1 MRDNLS
7 LNQDEQSWF
16 NNMKEI
22 GESLGFAPN
31 GKLYKNNPD
40 QYKGSVADVA
50 EMIRISLT
58 TKRNS
63 PNLYYV
69 MQVLGKEE
77 CDRRFNSVVS
87 SL

>member
-1 MRDNLS
+1 MLSAVNERLS

-16 NNMKEI
+16 ANMKEI
-22 GESLGFAPN
+22 GESLGFTGDRKA
-31 GKLYKNNPD
+31 
-40 QYKGSVADVA
+40 YKGTVSDIA
-50 EMIRISLT
+50 EMIRLSLT

-77 CDRRFNSVVS
+77 CSRRFNQVIAK
-87 SL
+87 L